1 MQPFPWWT
9 KEQIAFAEEVR
20 EFVKEVAPID
30 AATRWTREFPYEI
43 YKMIG
48 ERGFMGAA
56 IPKEYGGLGLGAT
69 GACILAE
76 EIHTM
81 MPGIGRI
88 VVGNMNGGVRQIVEA
103 GTEEQKKRYL
113 PAIASG
119 EIGAVVITEMTA
131 GTDAAGLTLTA
142 KKEGSNYILNGK
154 KRFIVAAGVA
164 DRYFVYARTSDDPV
178 DFKKRKHVT
187 AFMLK
192 KGAPGFT
199 CEKLNEILAFENVQ
213 NGSLDFQDVVIPEAD
228 RIGAEGEGW
237 KIMMAGLNFERTV
250 IASGTIGW
258 QRLML
263 NNAVPYS
270 QRRVQFGKATSD
282 IPANQDKI
290 ADLVIR
296 LKISRIAVYY
306 TAWLWDREEDVS
318 IEASAIKAYGAELT
332 LESAKQATQIMGGD
346 GVNRF
351 YPVQNIYEVAKTEH
365 VAGGTVEACRMVI
378 FRNCLKMMK
387 EDIQMPR
394 RVIDEKLGVPVPAVG
409 SVANKLAVS
418 EENVL
423 AVLAEDYRINP
434 GLHMTLEDIKEYVDT
449 DDAALEKAIVGLEG
463 KGDVMVLRNK
473 KGIQLVK
480 ATYAGLNKAN
490 PKEYYRWFPTWATED
505 RIF

>member
-9 KEQIAFAEEVR
+9 DEQKAFAEEVR
-20 EFVKEVAPID
+20 AFVREVAPRE
-30 AATRWTREFPYEI
+30 AATRWTREFPWDIYE
-43 YKMIG
+43 KIG
-48 ERGFMGAA
+48 EKGFIGAA

-76 EIHTM
+76 EIHSM

-88 VVGNMNGGVRQIVEA
+88 VVGNMNGGLRQIIEA
-103 GTEEQKKRYL
+103 GTEEQKKRFL

-131 GTDAAGLTLTA
+131 GTDAAGITLKA
-142 KKEGSNYILNGK
+142 RKEGDKYILNGK

-164 DRYFVYARTSDDPV
+164 ERYFVYARTSDDPEV
-178 DFKKRKHVT
+178 IKKRKHLT
-187 AFMLK
+187 AFVVK
-192 KGAPGFT
+192 KGTPGLS

-213 NGSLDFQDVVIPEAD
+213 NGSLDFDNVVVPESD
-228 RIGAEGEGW
+228 RIGEEGQGW
-237 KIMMAGLNFERTV
+237 EIMMAGLNFERTV
-250 IASGTIGW
+250 IAAGTIGW
-258 QRLML
+258 QRLLL
-263 NNAVPYS
+263 NNVVPYA
-270 QRRVQFGKATSD
+270 QRRVQFGKPTID

-296 LKISRIAVYY
+296 LKVSRVAVYY
-306 TAWLWDREEDVS
+306 TAWLWDREEDVT

-365 VAGGTVEACRMVI
+365 VAGGTVEACRITV
-378 FRNCLKMMK
+378 FRSTLKLMK
-387 EDIQMPR
+387 EDIQMIR
-394 RVIDEKLGVPVPAVG
+394 RVIDPELGVPVPTFEPVEK
-409 SVANKLAVS
+409 KLPVS
-418 EENVL
+418 EDNVL

-434 GLHMTLEDIKEYVDT
+434 GLHMTIEDIQQYIDGDRE
-449 DDAALEKAIVGLEG
+449 ALEKAIVALEE
-463 KGDVMVLRNK
+463 KGFVMVLRNK

-480 ATYAGLNKAN
+480 ATYDGLNKAH